1 MNFAKLDEALAYIEE
16 HPDEH
21 YQSAWISRRERTQR
35 RGWFRRPRVV
45 RTTAACLAGRLALL
59 DGWQPVWSRFFDGY
73 TTADSVEKGGVVRA
87 VSDVAQE
94 ILGLADHAY
103 FETSGNLF
111 MATRSLADLRHERD
125 VLFYRYSRSGV

>member
-21 YQSAWISRRERTQR
+21 NQSEWIAVHERRER

-45 RTTAACLAGRLALL
+45 RTTTACLAGRLALL
-59 DGWQPVWSRFFDGY
+59 DGWQPVWTVFFDGHA
-73 TTADSVEKGGVVRA
+73 TAGSVEKDGVVRA

-94 ILGLADHAY
+94 ILGMTDDAL
-103 FETSGNLF
+103 FKSNLF
-111 MATRSLADLRHERD
+111 MATRSLADLQHERD
-125 VLFYRYSRSGV
+125 VLFYRRYSRSGV